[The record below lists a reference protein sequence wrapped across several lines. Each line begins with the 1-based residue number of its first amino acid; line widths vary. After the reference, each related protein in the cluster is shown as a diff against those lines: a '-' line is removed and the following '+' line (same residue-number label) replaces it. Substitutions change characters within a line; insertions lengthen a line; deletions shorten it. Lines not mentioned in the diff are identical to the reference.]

1 MTTVFVLTL
10 FLCPAEFTECTH
22 NQLVP
27 AKTISF
33 EQFDSCEEMGKT
45 LVDLDEY
52 DDHACRRHEQ

>member
-22 NQLVP
+22 DQLVP

-33 EQFDSCEEMGKT
+33 EQFDACENLGET
-45 LVDLDEY
+45 LVDNGEY

>member
-1 MTTVFVLTL
+1 MTEIFVLTL
-10 FLCPAEFTECTH
+10 FLCPAQFTECTH

-27 AKTISF
+27 AKTIYF
-33 EQFDSCEEMGKT
+33 EQFGACEEMGKT